1 MFGQLIQAMVKVV
14 DARDLITINN
24 KLSGQWDLSELSY
37 NNVEM
42 NSYKRQK
49 NLRLSTRSEHREEQT
64 ARQRL
69 QVDHQLPMNDK
80 SKPKIKQWL
89 FLEYEIW

>member
-49 NLRLSTRSEHREEQT
+49 IYDYQPEVNTEKNK
-64 ARQRL
+64 
-69 QVDHQLPMNDK
+69 QLANDFK
-80 SKPKIKQWL
+80 LTTNFPWMTKANQK
-89 FLEYEIW
+89 